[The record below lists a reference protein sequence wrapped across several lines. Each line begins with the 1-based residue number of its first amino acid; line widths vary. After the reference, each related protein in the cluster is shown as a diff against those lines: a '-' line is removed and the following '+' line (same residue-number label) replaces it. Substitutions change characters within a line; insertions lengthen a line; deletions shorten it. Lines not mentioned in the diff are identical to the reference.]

1 MSDMAMTYDLIFFP
15 DYRAANPYQRL
26 LYDRLAPL
34 HPRAGT
40 IEDAL
45 RVLDHASPQQKVI
58 FHLHWE
64 DVLHRHV
71 ADQDSAARAVQG
83 FLVKLEDFVERGG
96 TLVWTVHNHRSHIAA
111 HPELDRSLRAA
122 LGRMADRIHVH
133 SMTALRDLSDEIG
146 FPLGKAIVLPHGN
159 YRPIHDPCACDRT
172 RARASRGWRDDQTVI
187 LLFGRLD
194 AYKGG
199 ADLLDAFAAA
209 SAELRLVIAGKQIE
223 PLDQK
228 MAQLAPEVRARITLI
243 GSFVPEADVGSLVAA
258 ADAVVLPYR
267 TIMTSGT
274 LMLALSLG
282 RLVIAP
288 DLPAITGVVTD
299 GKEALIYPHA
309 PKDGL
314 RLALE
319 RLVSLDRNARDQ
331 MARQALVTGQFY
343 DWAWIGRQFGDALV
357 GAANHGRANRLPLRI
372 SALAAVPG

>member
-1 MSDMAMTYDLIFFP
+1 
-15 DYRAANPYQRL
+15 
-26 LYDRLAPL
+26 
-34 HPRAGT
+34 
-40 IEDAL
+40 
-45 RVLDHASPQQKVI
+45 
-58 FHLHWE
+58 
-64 DVLHRHV
+64 
-71 ADQDSAARAVQG
+71 
-83 FLVKLEDFVERGG
+83 
-96 TLVWTVHNHRSHIAA
+96 
-111 HPELDRSLRAA
+111 
-122 LGRMADRIHVH
+122 
-133 SMTALRDLSDEIG
+133 
-146 FPLGKAIVLPHGN
+146 
-159 YRPIHDPCACDRT
+159 
-172 RARASRGWRDDQTVI
+172 
-187 LLFGRLD
+187 
-194 AYKGG
+194 
-199 ADLLDAFAAA
+199 
-209 SAELRLVIAGKQIE
+209 
-223 PLDQK
+223 
-228 MAQLAPEVRARITLI
+228 
-243 GSFVPEADVGSLVAA
+243 VGSLVAA

-309 PKDGL
+309 AKDGL